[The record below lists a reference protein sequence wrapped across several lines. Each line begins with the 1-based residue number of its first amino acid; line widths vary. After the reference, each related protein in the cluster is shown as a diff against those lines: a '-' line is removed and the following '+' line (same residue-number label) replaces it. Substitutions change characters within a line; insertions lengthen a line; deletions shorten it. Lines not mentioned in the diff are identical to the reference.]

1 MIELASLLAEKR
13 FNNTA
18 KSLIILDALGG
29 KATTPEIIK
38 FGVNHGLRGIRQWGV
53 SDLLRKAKGRVAH
66 PPEGW
71 ILLPPG
77 EKYLAG
83 LGYVKP
89 VGPAEPRETAIT
101 TSIPKSVAD
110 LLKPKK
116 VFLVHGRN
124 DGAKHEVARFVE
136 KLEIEVVVLHERPN
150 KGRTLITKFKEES
163 DDVAFAIILMTAD
176 DEGSL
181 LGGTPKARARQNV
194 VFEFGFF
201 IGALGAPNVAAL
213 VDPAVEQPSDLDGL
227 VYIERDVSGA
237 WKSKLAQELRAAGI
251 NFDASK
257 MLAV

>member
-13 FNNTA
+13 FNSTA

-29 KATTPEIIK
+29 RATTPEIVD
-38 FGVNHGLRGIRQWGV
+38 FGVKHGLRGIKQWGV

-71 ILLPPG
+71 VLLPPG

-89 VGPAEPRETAIT
+89 AGSNNVGGDAAVAVPKPAEDP
-101 TSIPKSVAD
+101 
-110 LLKPKK
+110 LKAKK

-136 KLEIEVVVLHERPN
+136 KLGIEVVILHERPN
-150 KGRTLITKFKEES
+150 KGRTLVTKFEEES
-163 DDVAFAIILMTAD
+163 AEVAFAIVLMTAD
-176 DEGSL
+176 DEGGL
-181 LGGTPKARARQNV
+181 LGGVATARARQNV

-213 VDPAVEQPSDLDGL
+213 VDPSVEQPSDLDGL
-227 VYIERDVSGA
+227 VYIERDAAGA

-257 MLAV
+257 MLAA